1 MVDVTGPDYAYI
13 TDAFGTIN
21 SNAKGI
27 MHVVRVKVVW
37 NESCL
42 VNNKESP
49 TISQA

>member
-21 SNAKGI
+21 SNAK
-27 MHVVRVKVVW
+27 VVW